1 MICSEGREGSY
12 GNRLVSQRFTVLY
25 FNFFKLRILSV
36 RQRDKDRERDR
47 YGLRG
52 ERKKDED
59 LGGGRG
65 AGVRGVGREN
75 GKEGRERQYVIYFLF
90 YLQVYYKLSLLD
102 FF

>member
-12 GNRLVSQRFTVLY
+12 GNCLVSQRFTVLY

-59 LGGGRG
+59 LGGGGG

-75 GKEGRERQYVIYFLF
+75 GKEGREVVCYLF
-90 YLQVYYKLSLLD
+90 FILFIGLL
-102 FF
+102 